1 MPTLRFEIKDI
12 HPLLPS
18 NYVFVSENLEDTS
31 TNFVVVTL
39 AQRMPQAGK
48 ANSWLHERE
57 ELIQEQDDCVI
68 PDGCKPLNGLVP
80 LN

>member
-12 HPLLPS
+12 RCCLPTMSLLARTS
-18 NYVFVSENLEDTS
+18 IEDTS

-39 AQRMPQAGK
+39 ARRIPQAGK
-48 ANSWLHERE
+48 TNSWLHERE
-57 ELIQEQDDCVI
+57 ELISEQDDCVI
-68 PDGCKPLNGLVP
+68 PDECKPLNRLVP